1 MKTTKGCHTKH
12 KRDPKSGKSQIPVR
26 SGSTFKWRIQQRGSK
41 DDGDGGSHRKPALKR
56 HQLQVTRTQGRRRD
70 NLSASRPVGS
80 EISFVTFAETTKP
93 YTIEN
98 AVQYLTHI
106 RDSFYP
112 TEVCVR
118 HTAVDRSLYLFL
130 FSDPLYFHA
139 IQFAVLAY
147 KEMLL
152 GLPRSNETYRHGTQ
166 TFQLLRQRLSSP
178 DQLVALSDPTALAI
192 ITLAHAAEGSGDT
205 KSFEAHVQGLRALVE
220 ARGGLTS
227 LKSDLREMRTKICR
241 VDSAFAFLEDRPP
254 MFFKESISWDR
265 YLVDQDEPLD
275 TGPLSIQ
282 LQKIRLLEPRL
293 VNVWLDMRQ
302 FALMCNRNQK
312 SNTRIDQSTYGK
324 ITVSMQYRLLH
335 LSFAEC
341 SLNNALRMG
350 LLVVMTK
357 LMFGWHPNNKAQRRA
372 LVRFEVALL
381 QLRSAVEDVPCPL
394 LFWMIM
400 LRFQF
405 GVPETAETW
414 LEAWFA
420 DVIKEL
426 PISSWSE
433 AKTFLVSMVWFDFFG
448 DLDARIAFEAACSRN
463 QLSD

>member
-1 MKTTKGCHTKH
+1 MKTTKGNTKH
-12 KRDPKSGKSQIPVR
+12 RRDHSGKPQIPIR
-26 SGSTFKWRIQQRGSK
+26 SGLTSKWRIKQRRWK
-41 DDGDGGSHRKPALKR
+41 DDSDEGPDMKPALKR
-56 HQLQVTRTQGRRRD
+56 QLTCAQGRRKD
-70 NLSASRPVGS
+70 NINASRPIGS
-80 EISFVTFAETTKP
+80 ELSFVTFAETTKP
-93 YTIEN
+93 YTLEN
-98 AVQYLTHI
+98 CVQYLTHI

-112 TEVCVR
+112 IEVCVR
-118 HTAVDRSLYLFL
+118 QTDVDRSLYLFL
-130 FSDPLYFHA
+130 FNDPLYYHA

-152 GLPRSNETYRHGTQ
+152 GLPRSKESYRHGAK

-178 DQLVALSDPTALAI
+178 DQLISLSDPTALAI

-205 KSFEAHVQGLRALVE
+205 KGFEAHVHGLRALVE

-227 LKSDLREMRTKICR
+227 LKSSLGELRVKICR

-254 MFFKESISWDR
+254 MFFQESISWDR
-265 YLVDQDEPLD
+265 YLVDQEEPVD
-275 TGPLSIQ
+275 TGPTIIHVQNIIS
-282 LQKIRLLEPRL
+282 LEPKL

-302 FALMCNRNQK
+302 FAFMCNRNQR
-312 SNTRIDQSTYGK
+312 SNIRIDQTTYSK

-335 LSFAEC
+335 LSFAEG

-381 QLRSAVEDVPCPL
+381 QLRSAVEDVPHPL

-405 GVPETAETW
+405 GVPEIADTW
-414 LEAWFA
+414 LEAWLA
-420 DVIKEL
+420 DTIKEL
-426 PISSWSE
+426 PIGSWSE
-433 AKTFLVSMVWFDFFG
+433 AKTFLVSMVWFEFFG
-448 DLDARIAFEAACSRN
+448 DLDAKIAFEAACSRN
-463 QLSD
+463 VNSN